1 MFCTTFLKSKEVIN
15 IYSRTARCG
24 NIYLKKMEEN
34 NLSEKSKV
42 QLDIKALIGMVI
54 GIVSIAGVWFTMQG
68 EIAQLQLDVI
78 RMQDDVELN
87 HEFRVKWPRGEMG
100 ALPDDAK
107 QDLRIEYLQK
117 EVEELRS
124 VVKKLEIENASKK

>member
-1 MFCTTFLKSKEVIN
+1 MDE
-15 IYSRTARCG
+15 
-24 NIYLKKMEEN
+24 
-34 NLSEKSKV
+34 LSEKSKV
-42 QLDIKALIGMVI
+42 SLDIKAMIGAVI
-54 GIVSIAGVWFTMQG
+54 GIISIASVWFTLTA

-117 EVEELRS
+117 EVEELRRT
-124 VVKKLEIENASKK
+124 VKELEIENAKNKK